1 MASNHL
7 LVTALTS
14 VHPYRRPGLQD
25 RKVLHFGSLTRVQS
39 RRCRS
44 QPSGALQQNSFSSEA
59 HKSLQTENPE
69 EESDVLIKKS
79 DISGTIFEICWSFSG
94 TYFQMSKD
102 QAHLKKK

>member
-25 RKVLHFGSLTRVQS
+25 WKVLHFGSLTRVQS

-69 EESDVLIKKS
+69 EESDVLIKNR
-79 DISGTIFEICWSFSG
+79 IFRELN
-94 TYFQMSKD
+94 
-102 QAHLKKK
+102 LKYAGVFRELIFKCQKIKHI